1 MRSIIRVRWRRWP
14 EIAKMASVLGALNG
28 APKPLAKAMTKTRTN
43 FAEHTFDDEV
53 RSRARVLARERRA
66 G

>member
-1 MRSIIRVRWRRWP
+1 M
-14 EIAKMASVLGALNG
+14 ATAQNTKMASVLGALNG
-28 APKPLAKAMTKTRTN
+28 APKPLGKATTKTRTN

-53 RSRARVLARERRA
+53 RSRARVLAREARA